1 MTADEVNLLNAFIHT
16 VQNFFLLL
24 HLFFFEHVQFEEVEV
39 RMIYM
44 YSKSGLGRLKQYH
57 QHLWK
62 ISVCFFDSYIAF
74 AFVEEDQMAEGAR

>member
-16 VQNFFLLL
+16 VQNFFLL

-57 QHLWK
+57 NTCGK
-62 ISVCFFDSYIAF
+62 SVF
-74 AFVEEDQMAEGAR
+74 ASSTHTLLLRS